1 MITSIALEILY
12 VDILDTGSYNETGTV
27 NTWGLSGIWFSLAAI
42 QINLLSQCKIGSFSS
57 INYKRSSKSS
67 NFRIRDAPNPGFIV
81 GQLHK
86 KLGNPAAKTSKRL
99 DSLFL
104 YPGFMFHVSIA
115 VMKSSENIKKTWSI
129 ILFSG
134 IHVSNLYCCHQKML
148 DDSGE
153 NHQKDLIHHSFFREF
168 MFQTSIAVI
177 KKMLDDSGENMKKIW
192 SIVALSDGG

>member
-67 NFRIRDAPNPGFIV
+67 NFRIRNAPNPGFIV

-104 YPGFMFHVSIA
+104 YPGFMFHVSFA

-129 ILFSG
+129 IHFSG

-148 DDSGE
+148 DYSGE
-153 NHQKDLIHHSFFREF
+153 NI
-168 MFQTSIAVI
+168 
-177 KKMLDDSGENMKKIW
+177 KKIW
-192 SIVALSDGG
+192 SIILFSGIHVSNL

>member
-1 MITSIALEILY
+1 MTTTIALEILY

-67 NFRIRDAPNPGFIV
+67 NFRIRNAPNPGFIV

-129 ILFSG
+129 ILFFKNSCFKLVLLSSKNVG
-134 IHVSNLYCCHQKML
+134 RQWWKPPKRS
-148 DDSGE
+148 DT
-153 NHQKDLIHHSFFREF
+153 SFFF
-168 MFQTSIAVI
+168 FGN
-177 KKMLDDSGENMKKIW
+177 SGFKQ
-192 SIVALSDGG
+192 VLR

>member
-27 NTWGLSGIWFSLAAI
+27 NTWGLPGIWFSLAAI
-42 QINLLSQCKIGSFSS
+42 HINLLSQCKIGSFSS

-67 NFRIRDAPNPGFIV
+67 NFRIRNAPNPGFIV

-115 VMKSSENIKKTWSI
+115 VMKSTENIKK
-129 ILFSG
+129 
-134 IHVSNLYCCHQKML
+134 
-148 DDSGE
+148 DP
-153 NHQKDLIHHSFFREF
+153 SFFFQEF
-168 MFQTSIAVI
+168 MFQTCIAVI
-177 KKMLDDSGENMKKIW
+177 KKCWTTVVKTTKKIW
-192 SIVALSDGG
+192 YIILFFGNSCFKQVLR